1 MYEGARAYATCWR
14 SVGVKPKRGGQ
25 RAVGYWEAVD
35 TQTHI
40 QTRTYLLIVSQIEY
54 FISIPHTTFSFVD
67 RMRGDTLVFLKLTR
81 SPHPHNLESW
91 YLAPFGH
98 SQTLSFIPTEK
109 LWKADLW
116 IQKRSV
122 ASFSS
127 LLFLLLTFSI
137 FLFPALKTLSFLLP
151 GTLHKTKESRVSS
164 GRKLEWSKYPIQTR
178 NLHDILFL
186 HFGFE
191 RLSYFYFL
199 ISETRLL
206 HR

>member
-54 FISIPHTTFSFVD
+54 PISIPHTFSFVD
-67 RMRGDTLVFLKLTR
+67 GMRGDTLVFLKLTR

-109 LWKADLW
+109 LWK
-116 IQKRSV
+116 KRICGRKRGQSLP
-122 ASFSS
+122 S
-127 LLFLLLTFSI
+127 LLFCFSYLLFHFS
-137 FLFPALKTLSFLLP
+137 LSCP
-151 GTLHKTKESRVSS
+151 
-164 GRKLEWSKYPIQTR
+164 Q
-178 NLHDILFL
+178 NLIVPSPWNLA
-186 HFGFE
+186 
-191 RLSYFYFL
+191 
-199 ISETRLL
+199 
-206 HR
+206 

>member
-1 MYEGARAYATCWR
+1 M
-14 SVGVKPKRGGQ
+14 
-25 RAVGYWEAVD
+25 GYWEAVD

-54 FISIPHTTFSFVD
+54 PISIPHTFSFVD
-67 RMRGDTLVFLKLTR
+67 GMRGDTLVFLKLTR

-91 YLAPFGH
+91 YLAPFQH
-98 SQTLSFIPTEK
+98 SQTLSLHSDPRTFK
-109 LWKADLW
+109 NGSVDA
-116 IQKRSV
+116 KRSV

-137 FLFPALKTLSFLLP
+137 FLFPALKTLSFLLS
-151 GTLHKTKESRVSS
+151 GTSHKTMESRVSS
-164 GRKLEWSKYPIQTR
+164 GRKLEWGKYPIQTR